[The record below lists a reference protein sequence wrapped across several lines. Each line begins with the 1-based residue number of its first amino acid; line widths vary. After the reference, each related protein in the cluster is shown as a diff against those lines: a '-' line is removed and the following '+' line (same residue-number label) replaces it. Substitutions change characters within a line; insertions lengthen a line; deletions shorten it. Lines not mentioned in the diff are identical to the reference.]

1 MRFSRSISRALGGL
15 LAGTA
20 MAAALVGTAKA
31 DGFSA
36 TPSLSFWG
44 VPGLIDM
51 PSAET
56 EPDGEITTSVS
67 SFAGISRAVLGFQIS
82 PWMSGTFRYSSLRR
96 FNSSF
101 PTTYYDR
108 SFDLRFHL
116 IDEGRYLPSVTLGLQ
131 DFIGTDLMSAEY
143 LVATKHLTPKLAFTL
158 GLGWGRLGSYG
169 SIGSTLGARAP
180 HGGFT
185 GTGQPNF
192 KQWFHGP
199 VAPFGGVS
207 WQVTDRLTFKAEYSS
222 DAYTQEVG
230 KKLLDRRSPINL
242 GIEYALTPS
251 TRVGVYE
258 LYGSKIGVSLQ
269 FATDPATRP
278 GDLRGPAPV
287 PVAVRPPEA
296 SNPDAWSPA
305 WVSQPDVV
313 TILRDNVARQLKTQ
327 GLELDALA
335 VTSTTAELRIINTVY
350 DSGAQAI
357 GRAARVLSQTMPAS
371 VETFKIVPMA
381 NGMPVSQV
389 TIRRSDLEKYEFAPN
404 GDLLLRGYSDLGLPD
419 PLPAGA
425 AHGVGLYPKLTW
437 SLTPYIRTAIFDPDN
452 PLRADFGLR
461 LSGSYT
467 LAQGLILSGSVTKK
481 AFGNLDTTTR
491 VSNSQLPH
499 VRSDFAKYNSEGD
512 PALESLQL
520 AWYTRPGPNLF
531 GRVTVGYLEQM
542 FGGVSTE
549 LLWQPPTSRLALG
562 MEVDYVKQ
570 RAFNDRFGF
579 QNYSVGTG
587 MLSAYYKFDDGYFA
601 RIDAGRYLA
610 KDVGATLTLSREF
623 ANGWTVGA
631 FATKTNVSA
640 AKFGEGSFDKGIF
653 FKIPLNWMLGVP
665 TQSSLSTVIRPVQRD
680 GGQMLNVNGRLYDV
694 VREYQSGDL
703 YSEWGRVFR

>member
-1 MRFSRSISRALGGL
+1 MRFWRLFSLSLGAFLLTTAVAGVRAARADG
-15 LAGTA
+15 
-20 MAAALVGTAKA
+20 VGTP
-31 DGFSA
+31 
-36 TPSLSFWG
+36 PSLSFWG

-56 EPDGEITTSVS
+56 GPDGEVTASVS
-67 SFAGISRAVLGFQIS
+67 SFAGISRGVLGFQIT
-82 PWMSGTFRYSSLRR
+82 PWMSGTFRYSSMRR
-96 FNSSF
+96 FNTSF

-116 IDEGRYLPSVTLGLQ
+116 VDEGRYVPSVTLGLQ

-143 LVATKHLTPKLAFTL
+143 LVATKYVTPALALTL

-169 SIGSTLGARAP
+169 SIGSTFGTRAA
-180 HGGFT
+180 HGGLT
-185 GTGQPNF
+185 STGQPNV

-199 VAPFGGVS
+199 VAPFGGLA
-207 WQVTDRLTFKAEYSS
+207 WQVNDRLTFKAEYSS
-222 DAYTQEVG
+222 DAYVQETG
-230 KKLLDRRSPINL
+230 KALLDRRSPINL
-242 GIEYALTPS
+242 GVEYALTPS
-251 TRVGVYE
+251 TRIGVYE
-258 LYGSKIGVSLQ
+258 LYGAKIGVSLQ
-269 FATDPATRP
+269 VSTDPATRP
-278 GDLRGPAPV
+278 NSLMGPAPV

-296 SNPDAWSPA
+296 ANPDAWSPD
-305 WVSQPDVV
+305 WVRQPDAV
-313 TILRDNVARQLKTQ
+313 TILRDNVARQLKSQ

-335 VTSTTAELRIINTVY
+335 VTPDTAELRIINPVY

-389 TIRRSDLEKYEFAPN
+389 TIRRTDLERYEFAPN
-404 GDLLLRGYSDLGLPD
+404 GDLLLRGHSDLGLPD
-419 PLPAGA
+419 PLPATA
-425 AHGVGLYPKLTW
+425 ARGVGLYPKLSW
-437 SLTPYIRTAIFDPDN
+437 ALTPYSRISIFDPDN

-481 AFGNLDTTTR
+481 AFGNLDQTTR
-491 VSNSQLPH
+491 ASNSQLPH
-499 VRSDFAKYNSEGD
+499 VRSDFARYNAEGD

-531 GRVTVGYLEQM
+531 GRVTAGYLEQM
-542 FGGVSTE
+542 YGGVSAE
-549 LLWQPPTSRLALG
+549 LLWQPPTSTLALG

-570 RAFNDRFGF
+570 RAFNDRLGF
-579 QNYSVGTG
+579 QSYSVGTG
-587 MLSAYYKFDDGYFA
+587 MVSAYYTFGGGYFA

-610 KDVGATLTLSREF
+610 RDVGATLTLSREF
-623 ANGWTVGA
+623 ANGWTIGA

-653 FKIPLNWMLGVP
+653 FRIPLNWLLGVP
-665 TQSSLSTVIRPVQRD
+665 TQSAIGTVIRPVQRD

-694 VREYQSGDL
+694 VRQYQSGDL
-703 YSEWGRVFR
+703 DGEWGRVFR